1 MSTFSGRTKGVALLA
16 AAAAIAAGT
25 SASAASAGQ
34 DVPFKGSYSGTASR
48 SGSTVNIATTGQA
61 TYLGESSEAIT
72 ATVAF
77 SGTPCGS
84 VAGTGTATAANGDEL
99 RFSTSGTI
107 CPEGG
112 GLFVVSVTRAIT
124 GGTGRFADA
133 SGTLA
138 LTGMANLGAGTL
150 SYTVEGS
157 ISF

>member
-25 SASAASAGQ
+25 FASGASAGQ
-34 DVPFKGSYSGTASR
+34 GLPFKGSYSGTGSR
-48 SGSTVNIATTGQA
+48 SGSTVTIAATGQA

-72 ATVAF
+72 AAVAF
-77 SGTPCGS
+77 SAAPCGS

-99 RFSTSGTI
+99 LFNTSGTI

-112 GLFVVSVTRAIT
+112 GLFVLSITRTLT

-133 SGTLA
+133 NGTLA
-138 LTGMANLGAGTL
+138 VNGTANLVTGAV

>member
-25 SASAASAGQ
+25 LASAASAGQ
-34 DVPFKGSYSGTASR
+34 GVPFNGSYTGTSSR
-48 SGSTVNIATTGQA
+48 SGSTVTITATGQA
-61 TYLGESSEAIT
+61 THLGESSEAIT
-72 ATVAF
+72 TAVTF
-77 SGTPCGS
+77 SAAPCGS

-99 RFSTSGTI
+99 VFNTSGTI

-112 GLFVVSVTRAIT
+112 GLFVLSITRTIT
-124 GGTGRFADA
+124 GGTGRFVDA

-138 LTGMANLGAGTL
+138 VNGTANLVTEAL

-157 ISF
+157 ISY